1 LIQQLELTSQH
12 SEDHEDLRSLDFPQ
26 LTTLKVRISYSKG
39 SLFPTQCLRC
49 YLAPTLTGIE
59 LGCVADPTLL
69 GALTKHC
76 PWLRRVELNLRAA
89 RLAADPDA
97 VLHYLQTSPSLVH
110 ISLTGHNDI
119 TPQILHAL
127 ATKPGLKQLD
137 IKMPL
142 NPDIVDAAG
151 LVSAPDPFAFPALES
166 LVLGAEV
173 GIRVL
178 SKLLPY
184 VRSMK
189 HLCVGLPRSL
199 KAVPMT
205 MPVEA
210 NPGAT
215 NTTFTFTLQDLSTHL
230 PNLRTLNLKF
240 HTRTEIHLPELLS
253 LALFTELEELHLTSS
268 LPYFRIPKITDT
280 HFTSLVSR
288 LRHLRELSLYCAQE
302 SLTTESLIALGQS
315 CRSLVFCTI
324 KCLPLDLSALE
335 DRTGTTSASDR
346 PLFPELTD
354 LSVHHLLLP
363 NSPGNYPYSSRH
375 QIETYL
381 DIPKEEDGEEDMLP
395 DPNDEP
401 GQSYDSE
408 IELKPD
414 PVVIAI
420 QVSILTMH
428 FPKMAYLEFW
438 PAADVHWEFTEA
450 VKTAWMEEKG
460 RRVERMRLARIR
472 QMEYETVRPV

>member
-1 LIQQLELTSQH
+1 MDTLPLELFLQALGDPSLYESAQYLRVNRRWFHFLSPRIWKHAADHRLLKIQPHRRQLYSPLIQQLELTSQH
-12 SEDHEDLRSLDFPQ
+12 SEDHEDLGSLDLPQ

-39 SLFPTQCLRC
+39 PLFPTQCLRC

-189 HLCVGLPRSL
+189 HLCMGLPRSL

-253 LALFTELEELHLTSS
+253 LALFTKLEELHL
-268 LPYFRIPKITDT
+268 
-280 HFTSLVSR
+280 
-288 LRHLRELSLYCAQE
+288 A
-302 SLTTESLIALGQS
+302 SLTP
-315 CRSLVFCTI
+315 V
-324 KCLPLDLSALE
+324 LP
-335 DRTGTTSASDR
+335 
-346 PLFPELTD
+346 
-354 LSVHHLLLP
+354 H
-363 NSPGNYPYSSRH
+363 
-375 QIETYL
+375 
-381 DIPKEEDGEEDMLP
+381 PK
-395 DPNDEP
+395 NHR
-401 GQSYDSE
+401 Y
-408 IELKPD
+408 
-414 PVVIAI
+414 
-420 QVSILTMH
+420 T
-428 FPKMAYLEFW
+428 FY
-438 PAADVHWEFTEA
+438 
-450 VKTAWMEEKG
+450 
-460 RRVERMRLARIR
+460 LARLSPQKSPRVIPLLR
-472 QMEYETVRPV
+472 TREPYDRVSNRVGPIMPVSGLLHD